1 MTSATPH
8 LGARGHRLIPVLYG
22 CHSLEKVALHTSGV
36 PRRTGKH
43 VFLRDND
50 NGKPSLLLQ
59 MTDDLKFTSALQSF
73 TRREAYA
80 NTSFDR
86 ILRRGPVGSEYTLI
100 SVQVYEGLLL
110 TPRFRQVIGLYH
122 VIVLKLT
129 ALNSH
134 GANAKQHIDTARSFT
149 TLPSPSSRSSPLTYP
164 ATTVVVSV
172 SRRRRRLSPSV
183 QEQRG

>member
-110 TPRFRQVIGLYH
+110 TPRFR
-122 VIVLKLT
+122 LKLT